1 VAGARMEMRI
11 GIRMSLL
18 QMRGIIGM
26 GKKAN
31 CKSRYKSFWK
41 NIRGSGQ
48 RA

>member
-1 VAGARMEMRI
+1 MGTRI
-11 GIRMSLL
+11 GIRMRRL

-41 NIRGSGQ
+41 NIRGGQ